1 MKRTHSL
8 LIAAFLSAAA
18 LCPAQLFSAPQNGIS
33 PDGNELIGVWEDPE
47 THNLITIKQVNG
59 KPSVVSIIDNDD
71 MEKMTIELSSFESGV
86 LSYRYKVPSTGYVVS
101 CSSTALDKKG
111 LSYTWANQHANG
123 TDVLVRMMSTA
134 VDEKTGTAAPA
145 AAPEAPKSRLIG
157 KIYKIKGSDIII
169 ATADASFVPAAGDKI
184 FVTAD
189 GAKIGLDVVFPMMT
203 VSKCRIAAQDRARAS
218 KIKINMPVYK

>member
-1 MKRTHSL
+1 MKRSHSL
-8 LIAAFLSAAA
+8 LIAVFLSAAF
-18 LCPAQLFSAPQNGIS
+18 LYPVQLFSAPQNGIS
-33 PDGNELIGVWEDPE
+33 SDGNELIGVWEDPE

-71 MEKMTIELSSFESGV
+71 MEKMTIELSSFENGV

-101 CSSTALDKKG
+101 CSSTSLDKKG
-111 LSYTWANQHANG
+111 LNYKWANQNANG

-145 AAPEAPKSRLIG
+145 AVPEAPKSRLIG

-203 VSKCRIAAQDRARAS
+203 VSKCRISAQDRAQAS
-218 KIKINMPVYK
+218 KVKINMPVYK